1 MLEARSQEGRP
12 LRVAYVVARFPRLT
26 ETFVLNE
33 ILAVQGHGVEVEIY
47 PMLREHDP
55 VVHPGAQQLVDRAHY
70 LPLVRLGALAS
81 HAYFLVRRP
90 RAYLSSL
97 AHIVKDNLGA
107 RLKILFSGLVVF
119 AKAVP
124 AARLI
129 ERADIDHVHCHFARN
144 PALAGLIISRLTGI
158 SFSFTAHGSDIHV
171 DRHMLCR
178 KMSEASFA
186 VTISAFNRAVMAA
199 ECASESKTKLRVV
212 HCGVDTDVFRPR
224 DAVRTTALDQ
234 LRILCVGTLHEVKGQ
249 VHLIQACAE
258 LRDAGV
264 DFTCRLVGRGPD
276 EGAHRRMI
284 ERLGLQA
291 RVELLGALPQDGVL
305 EELHSA
311 DVLVAPSVTT
321 ARGQR
326 EGIPVV
332 LMEAMSC
339 GLPVVSTRLSG
350 IPELVDHDRTGLLV
364 TPGSSEQLAAALSR
378 LAADHALR
386 RRLGEEGRRTIE
398 RDFDVHVN
406 AGRLVTLF
414 RGAAAT

>member
-1 MLEARSQEGRP
+1 M
-12 LRVAYVVARFPRLT
+12 RVAYVLARFPRLT

-47 PMLREHDP
+47 PMLREHDT
-55 VVHPGAQQLVDRAHY
+55 VVHPGAQQLAARAHY
-70 LPLVRLGALAS
+70 LRLLRFSAVAS
-81 HAYFLVRRP
+81 HAYFLIRRP

-97 AHIVKDNLGA
+97 AHLVEDNLGA
-107 RLKILFSGLVVF
+107 RRKILFFGLVVF

-129 ERADIDHVHCHFARN
+129 ARADIDHIHCHFARN

-178 KMSEASFA
+178 KLNEASFA
-186 VTISAFNRAVMAA
+186 VTISEFNRAVMEA
-199 ECASESKTKLRVV
+199 ECRSASKGKLSVV

-224 DAVRTTALDQ
+224 DDGRSTALDQ
-234 LRILCVGTLHEVKGQ
+234 LRIVCIGTLHEVKGQ
-249 VHLIQACAE
+249 AHLIEACAQ
-258 LRDAGV
+258 LRDAGI

-276 EGAHRRMI
+276 EDALRGMI
-284 ERLGLQA
+284 ERLELQE
-291 RVELLGALPQDGVL
+291 RVKLLGALPRDGVM
-305 EELHSA
+305 EELHRA
-311 DVLVAPSVTT
+311 DVLVAPSVTS

-326 EGIPVV
+326 EGIPVA

-339 GLPVVSTRLSG
+339 ALPVVSSRLSG
-350 IPELVDHDRTGLLV
+350 IPELVDHERNGLLV
-364 TPGSSEQLAAALSR
+364 TPGSSEELANALLR
-378 LAADHALR
+378 LAGDHALR

-398 RDFDVHVN
+398 RDFDLHVN

-414 RGAAAT
+414 GGAAATSLASDAP